1 MTTVN
6 RLRFAPLAAFLALA
20 PAAHAQQQQLAP
32 PSQQAAAAE
41 EDDPQARA
49 MVRRMAEHLA
59 QARHFSVAIRA
70 SYDVV
75 QDSGGKVAFG
85 ENRVMTLSRPDR
97 LRGETQETAGHRGL
111 VTFDEIGRESG
122 RERVCQ

>member
-20 PAAHAQQQQLAP
+20 PAAHAQQQQPAP

-49 MVRRMAEHLA
+49 MVRRMAEPLA
-59 QARHFSVAIRA
+59 QARHFRVAIRA
-70 SYDVV
+70 SYDV
-75 QDSGGKVAFG
+75 G
-85 ENRVMTLSRPDR
+85 PDR
-97 LRGETQETAGHRGL
+97 SGKSRVGKGCVRTGKSRGSPGQ
-111 VTFDEIGRESG
+111 
-122 RERVCQ
+122 

>member
-20 PAAHAQQQQLAP
+20 PAAHAQQQQPAP

-75 QDSGGKVAFG
+75 QDSGEKVELG
-85 ENRVMTLSRPDR
+85 ENRGVTPNGPARIR
-97 LRGETQETAGHRGL
+97 VEAQGRAGQERTYGRAG
-111 VTFDEIGRESG
+111 T
-122 RERVCQ
+122 RV